1 MLRLQD
7 SESSLNALKSYSLK
21 IDKMNFTEKIN
32 QDIKNAMLAKE
43 KERLA
48 VLRDIKSKLLL
59 EATSGAGGELTEE
72 AANKIV
78 LKLHKQRM
86 ETYQIYVDQGRN
98 DLAEEELF
106 QAKVLEDYLPKMMSD
121 DEVRQVIAAKIAEIG
136 ASGPQ
141 DMGKVMG
148 PVNGQLA
155 GKADGKRVSELVKE
169 ALANL

>member
-1 MLRLQD
+1 
-7 SESSLNALKSYSLK
+7 
-21 IDKMNFTEKIN
+21 MNFTEKIN

-59 EATSGAGGELTEE
+59 EATSGTGELTEE
-72 AANKIV
+72 VANKIV

-106 QAKVLEDYLPKMMSD
+106 QAKVLEDYLPKMMSE
-121 DEVRQVIAAKIAEIG
+121 DEIRQIIAAKIAEVG

>member
-1 MLRLQD
+1 
-7 SESSLNALKSYSLK
+7 
-21 IDKMNFTEKIN
+21 MNFTEKIN

-59 EATSGAGGELTEE
+59 EATSGAGGELSEE

-78 LKLHKQRM
+78 IKLHKQRM
-86 ETYQIYVDQGRN
+86 ETYQIYVDQGRS

-121 DEVRQVIAAKIAEIG
+121 DEVRAIIAAKIAEVG
-136 ASGPQ
+136 AGGPQ

-148 PVNGQLA
+148 PVSGQLA